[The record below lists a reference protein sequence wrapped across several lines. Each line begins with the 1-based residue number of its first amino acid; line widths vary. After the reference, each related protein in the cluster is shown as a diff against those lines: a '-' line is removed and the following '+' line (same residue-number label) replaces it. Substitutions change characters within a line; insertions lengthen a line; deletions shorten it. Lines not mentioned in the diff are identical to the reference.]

1 MFSNGEK
8 VSMKIE
14 NLSVAYKDKVIF
26 SHFNLEIAE
35 GEITCILGNSGVGKT
50 TLIRHIAQKAQQE
63 NKKVAVAFQE
73 PRLFRH
79 LTVLEN
85 LKLIGY
91 DEKEIYRVLEKIGL
105 DKKVHSYPNQL
116 SGGEKQRVN
125 FARAFLSDSDILLL
139 DEPFFSLDVKL
150 KIRLIKLLIEEKQ
163 QKTIVFVTHDI
174 DEALMLSNRI
184 ILLKNGEIALDFT
197 VDKDIRNREYGK
209 LHEEREVLLNAQ
221 LL

>member
-1 MFSNGEK
+1 
-8 VSMKIE
+8 MKIE
-14 NLSVAYKDKVIF
+14 NLSVQYGDRVIF
-26 SHFNLEIAE
+26 SNFDLEIAD

-50 TLIRHIAQKAQQE
+50 TLIHHITTKAQQGD
-63 NKKVAVAFQE
+63 KKVAVAFQE
-73 PRLFRH
+73 PRLFDH

-91 DEKEIYRVLEKIGL
+91 GEKEIVQVLEKLGL
-105 DKKVHSYPNQL
+105 EKKIYSYPNQL

-125 FARAFLSDSDILLL
+125 FARAFLSEADLLLL

-150 KIRLIKLLIEEKQ
+150 KLRLIKLLIEEKS

-184 ILLKNGEIALDFT
+184 ILLKEGKIALDFT
-197 VDKDIRNREYGK
+197 VNKDPQSREYGK
-209 LHEEREVLLNAQ
+209 LTKEREILLNAQ
-221 LL
+221 LE

>member
-1 MFSNGEK
+1 
-8 VSMKIE
+8 MKIE
-14 NLSVAYKDKVIF
+14 NLSVEYESKVIF

-50 TLIRHIAQKAQQE
+50 TLIRHIAKKAQQE

-73 PRLFRH
+73 PRLFGH

-105 DKKVHSYPNQL
+105 DQKVHSYPNQL

-125 FARAFLSDSDILLL
+125 FARAFLSDCDLLLL

-150 KIRLIKLLIEEKQ
+150 KINLIKLLIEEKL

-174 DEALMLSNRI
+174 DEALMFSNRI
-184 ILLKNGEIALDFT
+184 VLLKGGGIALDFT
-197 VDKDIRNREYGK
+197 VDKDIQNREYGK
-209 LHEEREVLLNAQ
+209 MEKEREILLNAQ
-221 LL
+221 LV

>member
-1 MFSNGEK
+1 
-8 VSMKIE
+8 MKIE
-14 NLSVAYKDKVIF
+14 NLSVQYGDRVVF
-26 SHFNLEIAE
+26 SNFHLEIVD

-50 TLIRHIAQKAQQE
+50 TLIHHITTKTQQGD
-63 NKKVAVAFQE
+63 KKVAVAFQE
-73 PRLFRH
+73 PRLFDH

-91 DEKEIYRVLEKIGL
+91 GEKEIVQVLEKLGL
-105 DKKVHSYPNQL
+105 EKKIYSYPNQL

-125 FARAFLSDSDILLL
+125 FARAFLSEADLLLL

-150 KIRLIKLLIEEKQ
+150 KLRLIKLLIEEKS

-184 ILLKNGEIALDFT
+184 ILLKEGKIALDFT
-197 VDKDIRNREYGK
+197 VNKDLQSREYGK
-209 LHEEREVLLNAQ
+209 LTKEREILLNAQ
-221 LL
+221 LE

>member
-1 MFSNGEK
+1 
-8 VSMKIE
+8 MKIE
-14 NLSVAYKDKVIF
+14 NLSVQYGDRVIF
-26 SHFNLEIAE
+26 SNFDLEIAD

-50 TLIRHIAQKAQQE
+50 TLIHHITTKAQQGD
-63 NKKVAVAFQE
+63 KKVAVAFQE
-73 PRLFRH
+73 PRLFNH

-91 DEKEIYRVLEKIGL
+91 GEKEIVQVLEKLGL
-105 DKKVHSYPNQL
+105 EKKIYSYPNQL

-125 FARAFLSDSDILLL
+125 FARAFLSEADLLLL

-150 KIRLIKLLIEEKQ
+150 KLRLIKLLIEEKS

-184 ILLKNGEIALDFT
+184 ILLKEGKIALDFT
-197 VDKDIRNREYGK
+197 VNKDLQSREYGK
-209 LHEEREVLLNAQ
+209 LTKERELLLNAQ
-221 LL
+221 LE